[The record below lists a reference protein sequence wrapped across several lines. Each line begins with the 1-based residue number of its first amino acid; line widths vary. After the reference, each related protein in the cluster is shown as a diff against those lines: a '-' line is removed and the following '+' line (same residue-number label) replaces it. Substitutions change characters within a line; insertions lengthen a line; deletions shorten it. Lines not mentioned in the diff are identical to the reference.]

1 MSKQISA
8 LQVSGK
14 VGEVVGMKGFNGENY
29 MRIAK
34 KPSNPNTPKQVQ
46 QRSKLVLAGLM
57 SKMTPSELLIGMSST
72 KRLRRSRYTSAIIR
86 NAIIGTNAK
95 GDVVANLDPTKLVFS
110 EGRFV
115 EVSGLT
121 PTYNGTALSVAYTGT
136 LPEDMAS
143 ILVIGVIAKNGEYRV
158 VDGDLITKDH
168 TTAVINGTGDTAN
181 VYYVPIMR
189 AAGASN
195 VAYAN
200 AVAQLATTNDYSVAA
215 EASQAGILDYAA
227 SLFGGTETQGA

>member
-121 PTYNGTALSVAYTGT
+121 PTYNGTALSVVYSGT
-136 LPEDMAS
+136 LSEDMAS
-143 ILVIGVIAKNGEYRV
+143 ILVIGVIAKDGEYRV
-158 VDGDLITKDH
+158 IDGDLITTDH